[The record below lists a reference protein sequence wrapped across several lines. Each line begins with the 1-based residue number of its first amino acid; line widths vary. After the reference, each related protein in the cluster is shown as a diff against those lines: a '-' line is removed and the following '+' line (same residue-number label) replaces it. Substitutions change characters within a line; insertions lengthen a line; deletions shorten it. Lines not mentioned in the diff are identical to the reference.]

1 MIPASPASSV
11 GAMSARGTFI
21 RFSSDLTLGLL
32 VCIVLWIFMRTKGRG
47 YTADKNRATGYW
59 VHHIQGVAKK
69 KGHVGS
75 RLI

>member
-1 MIPASPASSV
+1 MYN
-11 GAMSARGTFI
+11 
-21 RFSSDLTLGLL
+21 LTLGLL

-59 VHHIQGVAKK
+59 VHHIQGLSKK
-69 KGHVGS
+69 KGLVGS